1 MSSEVWPLDVVN
13 RLHNAGVDRERPFK
27 CLLLMPFESRFNQI
41 ADEIRTCL
49 DEVKNFNPN
58 IFGISLPQIT
68 RLDWVTSSGV
78 IHNEIW
84 EKVVEADLVF
94 CDITGY
100 NSNVM
105 FESGVVAALKRIQQ
119 VVFIRD
125 HSFTEK
131 SPFDISPIR
140 YTEYDL
146 SWEGLHKF
154 HDKVITLIFDAYK
167 AFPYNL
173 IDTAQIPFPANI
185 DFEGNH
191 DDLRIYT
198 PPLAHRRMIDGA
210 LEFGAHTML
219 FFPESWASLG
229 NIKIQ
234 HFDLEFDAAF
244 RDPEKLA
251 WIGVALRSEHFY
263 ANFGHV
269 FYLKEDGAIVV
280 TQPDEIPPQFYRDIT
295 LRDPIKIDLLSFH
308 HFHVRFSPDT
318 LFLSVDDFSASL
330 EVAKM
335 QKVFGPGLIRFQSCL
350 SWMAIKGIRAT
361 PI

>member
-27 CLLLMPFESRFNQI
+27 CLLLMPFEDRFNPI
-41 ADEIRTCL
+41 ADEIRNCL
-49 DEVKNFNPN
+49 DEVKNLHPD
-58 IFGISLPQIT
+58 IFGIWLSQIT
-68 RLDWVTSSGV
+68 RLDWFTSSGV

-84 EKVVEADLVF
+84 EKVVDADLVF

-105 FESGVVAALKRIQQ
+105 FESGVAAALKKMQQ

-125 HSFTEK
+125 HSFKEK

-146 SWEGLHKF
+146 SWEGLPKF
-154 HDKVITLIFDAYK
+154 HHKVIALIYDAYK
-167 AFPYNL
+167 AFPDNL
-173 IDTAQIPFPANI
+173 IDTAQVPFPAII

-198 PPLAHRRMIDGA
+198 PPLAHRRVIDGA

-244 RDPEKLA
+244 RDPEKSA

-263 ANFGHV
+263 ANFGHL
-269 FYLKEDGAIVV
+269 FYLREDGAIIV
-280 TQPDEIPPQFYRDIT
+280 T
-295 LRDPIKIDLLSFH
+295 
-308 HFHVRFSPDT
+308 
-318 LFLSVDDFSASL
+318 
-330 EVAKM
+330 
-335 QKVFGPGLIRFQSCL
+335 
-350 SWMAIKGIRAT
+350 
-361 PI
+361 